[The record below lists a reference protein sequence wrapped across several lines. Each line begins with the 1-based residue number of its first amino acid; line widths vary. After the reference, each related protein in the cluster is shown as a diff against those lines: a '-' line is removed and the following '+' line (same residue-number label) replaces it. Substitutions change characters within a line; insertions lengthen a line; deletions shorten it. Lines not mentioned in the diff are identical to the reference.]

1 MRTPEDPMLLLLI
14 VLATVVTVGL
24 AAIALAE
31 PRPYEIVA
39 WNDDA
44 ERRLL
49 RERKID
55 TGWW

>member
-1 MRTPEDPMLLLLI
+1 MLLII
-14 VLATVVTVGL
+14 VMTTVVVVGL

-31 PRPYEIVA
+31 PAKRYEVIV

-49 RERKID
+49 GDRKLHA
-55 TGWW
+55 GWW

>member
-1 MRTPEDPMLLLLI
+1 MLLII
-14 VLATVVTVGL
+14 VMTTVIVVGL

-31 PRPYEIVA
+31 PRGRYEVVV

-49 RERKID
+49 HDRKLSA
-55 TGWW
+55 GWW

>member
-1 MRTPEDPMLLLLI
+1 MLLII
-14 VLATVVTVGL
+14 VMTTVVIIGL

-31 PRPYEIVA
+31 PRTTREVVV

-49 RERKID
+49 YDRKLHA
-55 TGWW
+55 GWW

>member
-1 MRTPEDPMLLLLI
+1 MLLMI
-14 VLATVVTVGL
+14 VMATVVVIGL

-31 PRPYEIVA
+31 PRKRVEVVV

-49 RERKID
+49 REKFAA
-55 TGWW
+55 GWW

>member
-1 MRTPEDPMLLLLI
+1 MLLII
-14 VLATVVTVGL
+14 VMATVVVAGL

-31 PRPYEIVA
+31 PHRPRYEVVV

-49 RERKID
+49 RDRKLSA
-55 TGWW
+55 GWW

>member
-1 MRTPEDPMLLLLI
+1 MLLIII
-14 VLATVVTVGL
+14 VMTTVVIVGL

-31 PRPYEIVA
+31 PRYPRRHEIVV

-49 RERKID
+49 RDRKFNA
-55 TGWW
+55 GWW

>member
-1 MRTPEDPMLLLLI
+1 MLLII
-14 VLATVVTVGL
+14 VMATVVVIGL

-31 PRPYEIVA
+31 PRPRHQVVV

-49 RERKID
+49 HDRKLHA
-55 TGWW
+55 GWW

>member
-1 MRTPEDPMLLLLI
+1 MILTI
-14 VLATVVTVGL
+14 VMMTIVVVGL

-31 PRPYEIVA
+31 PRTTYETVV

-49 RERKID
+49 RERKFD
-55 TGWW
+55 RGWW

>member
-1 MRTPEDPMLLLLI
+1 MLLII
-14 VLATVVTVGL
+14 VMATVIVIGL

-31 PRPYEIVA
+31 PHKRVEVVA

-49 RERKID
+49 HDRKLHA
-55 TGWW
+55 GWW

>member
-1 MRTPEDPMLLLLI
+1 MLLII
-14 VLATVVTVGL
+14 VMATVIVIGL

-31 PRPYEIVA
+31 PRQRLEVVV

-49 RERKID
+49 YDRKLRA
-55 TGWW
+55 GWW

>member
-1 MRTPEDPMLLLLI
+1 MLLII
-14 VLATVVTVGL
+14 VMATVVVIGL

-31 PRPYEIVA
+31 PRQPREVVV
-39 WNDDA
+39 WNDDV

-49 RERKID
+49 YDRKLH

>member
-1 MRTPEDPMLLLLI
+1 MLLII
-14 VLATVVTVGL
+14 VMATVIAVGL

-31 PRPYEIVA
+31 PRKHLEVVV

-49 RERKID
+49 YDRKLHA
-55 TGWW
+55 GWW

>member
-1 MRTPEDPMLLLLI
+1 MLLII
-14 VLATVVTVGL
+14 VMATVIVIGL

-31 PRPYEIVA
+31 PRRPHEVVV

-49 RERKID
+49 YDRKLHA
-55 TGWW
+55 GWW

>member
-1 MRTPEDPMLLLLI
+1 MLLLLI
-14 VLATVVTVGL
+14 VLATIVTVGL

-31 PRPYEIVA
+31 PRRYEIVA

>member
-1 MRTPEDPMLLLLI
+1 MLLII
-14 VLATVVTVGL
+14 VMATVVIAGL

-31 PRPYEIVA
+31 PHRSRYEVVV

-49 RERKID
+49 HDRKLSA
-55 TGWW
+55 GWW